1 MALSQ
6 SAGAPAGTGV
16 PPRRRS
22 RLLWSEYRDGYL
34 CIAPW
39 LVGFLVFVAGPMVF
53 SLGLIFTKWDILTPA
68 QFVGVGNFTTLFQDP
83 LFYLTLF
90 NTTFFT
96 VISVPL
102 YTFFALLL
110 ALLANLPT
118 RWKAI
123 YRVAFFI
130 PSQTPTVAVA
140 LLWAWIY
147 DPQYGI
153 ANALLTM
160 LHLPTLNWLFDPNLA
175 KPSLIIIGLWGVGA
189 TMVVFLAGLQNIPHD
204 VYDAASVDGA
214 NFWNRYRSITL
225 PLLSPVILFNLIIGI
240 IGAFQSGFSIV
251 FVWTAHGQGPD
262 NSILLYILYLY
273 NNAFQYFKMGY
284 AALLA
289 WMLFLIVLL
298 VTGVNFLVSRS
309 WVYYETSGGGH

>member
-1 MALSQ
+1 MSSSPSPAT
-6 SAGAPAGTGV
+6 AAPK
-16 PPRRRS
+16 PRRS

-39 LVGFLVFVAGPMVF
+39 LVGFVVFVAGPMIF
-53 SLGLIFTKWDILTPA
+53 SLWLIFTRWDLLTPA
-68 QFVGVGNFTTLFQDP
+68 HFIGLGNFTTLFQDP
-83 LFYLTLF
+83 LFYLTLY
-90 NTTFFT
+90 NTTFVT

-102 YTFFALLL
+102 YMLFALLL
-110 ALLANLPT
+110 ALLADLPT
-118 RWKAI
+118 RWRAI

-130 PSQTPTVAVA
+130 PSQTPTVATA
-140 LLWAWIY
+140 LLWSWIY
-147 DPQYGI
+147 NPQYGI
-153 ANALLTM
+153 ANSLLTL

-175 KPSLIIIGLWGVGA
+175 KPSLIIIGFWGVGA
-189 TMVVFLAGLQNIPHD
+189 TMVVFLAGLQNIPREI
-204 VYDAASVDGA
+204 YDAASVDGA
-214 NFWNRYRSITL
+214 NLWHRFISITL

-251 FVWTAHGQGPD
+251 YVWPTNGQGPD

-289 WMLFLIVLL
+289 WMLFVIVLA
-298 VTGVNFLVSRS
+298 VTGLNFLVSKS
-309 WVYYETSGGGH
+309 WVYYETSGRAR